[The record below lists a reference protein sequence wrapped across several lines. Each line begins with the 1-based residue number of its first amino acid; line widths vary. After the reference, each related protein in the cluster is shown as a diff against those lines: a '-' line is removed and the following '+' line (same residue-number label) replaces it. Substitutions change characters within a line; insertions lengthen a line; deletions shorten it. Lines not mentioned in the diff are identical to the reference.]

1 MDTQLPGNGIP
12 PEGSGLPPGGD
23 GLPPAGGTPPN
34 GDLPGGGF
42 PGGGPAA
49 TPPRPRMNSL
59 TVLLALVLLAVIAF
73 IFFGQYTGGRSEISY
88 TFFRQQL
95 AASNIAE
102 VEQDQ
107 QVLTG
112 RFKIAPPI
120 PKAAQ
125 TVALGVEPA
134 DLDSTGISE
143 SKRDFEDETEDSD
156 ATDAQDSASNQVDAK
171 PVDAPKPPVVK
182 SPVAK
187 SPDAKPAIPQR
198 KSSDSKTAGAKSK
211 AAKPISSV
219 ALSVA
224 NPEVPGSD
232 KASGDPAAKSAA
244 AKSAAVERYSIDF
257 KVILPTA
264 ELDDKALV
272 EEMTKQGVVIHSR
285 VPSENS
291 GMFLFIY
298 LILPILLIGGLW
310 WFMFRRTRDQFMGGG
325 ILSGFSKSP
334 AKRYEDTARSRS
346 RSPTWPAWKASS
358 TICKKSSSS

>member
-23 GLPPAGGTPPN
+23 GLPPAGGTPPG
-34 GDLPGGGF
+34 GDLPGGGL
-42 PGGGPAA
+42 PGGGPSA
-49 TPPRPRMNSL
+49 TPPRPRMNPS
-59 TVLLALVLLAVIAF
+59 TVLLALALVAVAAF

-95 AASNIAE
+95 AAGNIAE

-134 DLDSTGISE
+134 DLDSTGVSE

-156 ATDAQDSASNQVDAK
+156 AMDVQDSASNQVEAQ
-171 PVDAPKPPVVK
+171 PVDDPNPPVVKPPVV
-182 SPVAK
+182 K

-198 KSSDSKTAGAKSK
+198 KSSDAKASGAKSK
-211 AAKPISSV
+211 AAKSVTTV

-232 KASGDPAAKSAA
+232 KASSDTAAKSAA
-244 AKSAAVERYSIDF
+244 AKSAAEKSAAEKWAAAKSAAAKSAPVERYSIDF
-257 KVILPTA
+257 KVDLA
-264 ELDDKALV
+264 D
-272 EEMTKQGVVIHSR
+272 R
-285 VPSENS
+285 R
-291 GMFLFIY
+291 
-298 LILPILLIGGLW
+298 IG
-310 WFMFRRTRDQFMGGG
+310 R
-325 ILSGFSKSP
+325 P
-334 AKRYEDTARSRS
+334 RSRQGND
-346 RSPTWPAWKASS
+346 
-358 TICKKSSSS
+358 